1 MFENSKFPFRKLK
14 PLKLLFFA
22 AMFVVFAGAASWIV
36 MYLWN
41 TILADLTSIK
51 PISFWKAAGLLVLS
65 KIIFGG
71 FGGRK
76 KRWKNSKSKHW
87 REKWMNMSG
96 EERQEAK
103 SRWKAYCNNKKADG
117 EV

>member
-1 MFENSKFPFRKLK
+1 MFKNSKFPFDKFK
-14 PLKLLFFA
+14 PLKILFFA
-22 AMFVVFAGAASWIV
+22 VAFVAFAGAATWIV

-65 KIIFGG
+65 KILFGG
-71 FGGRK
+71 FGGRR
-76 KRWKNSKSKHW
+76 KRWKHSKSKH
-87 REKWMNMSG
+87 KWMNMSG

-103 SRWKAYCNNKKADG
+103 SRWKEYCNTKKSGDKI
-117 EV
+117 